1 MGAAGSLPA
10 LPDTLDA
17 EKCKSIVGDKFNQAA
32 FDSAANAEGVI
43 TKAQFVEA
51 FGAAAVPAVAAEP
64 AAAEEPAG
72 ILAEAAAAG
81 AAAGGAAPDMTP
93 VDAEVQKKFH
103 SMCRWNKPAEE
114 VQAFVDANPGCQNS
128 QDPGNGNYPLHIA
141 SQNGHRD
148 LVRQLIEIG
157 VNVDAQNGTGT
168 TALHMSKAYDYFWSA
183 RLILAG
189 GADPLLK
196 NNDGHTAQDGIEG
209 DKDGAGPT
217 NYIPAMT
224 SAHSIEEL
232 QEALDGLLGQ
242 ETVDKGELVMGG
254 MQKKKSDKALWTAE
268 IDAKFKEVCKS
279 K

>member
-17 EKCKSIVGDKFNQAA
+17 EKCKSIVGDKFDQVA
-32 FDSAANAEGVI
+32 FDKAANDEGLI

-51 FGAAAVPAVAAEP
+51 FGASATAAT
-64 AAAEEPAG
+64 
-72 ILAEAAAAG
+72 AAAATTT
-81 AAAGGAAPDMTP
+81 ATATAGNEPDMTP

-103 SMCRWNKPAEE
+103 SMCRWNKPREE
-114 VQAFVDANPGCQNS
+114 IQAFVDANPGCQNS

-148 LVRQLIEIG
+148 LVKQLIEIG
-157 VNVDAQNGTGT
+157 VNVNAQNGTGT
-168 TALHMSKAYDYFWSA
+168 TALHMAKAYDYFWSA
-183 RLILAG
+183 RLILAS
-189 GADPLLK
+189 GADPTLK
-196 NNDGHTAQDGIEG
+196 NNDGHAAQDGIEG

-217 NYIPAMT
+217 NFIPALT
-224 SAHSIEEL
+224 SAHSLEEL
-232 QEALDGLLGQ
+232 NEALDGLLKQ

-254 MQKKKSDKALWTAE
+254 MQKKKSDKNLWTPE
-268 IDAKFKEVCKS
+268 IDAKFKEVCKA

>member
-17 EKCKSIVGDKFNQAA
+17 EKCKSIVGDKFDQAA

-43 TKAQFVEA
+43 SKTQFLEA
-51 FGAAAVPAVAAEP
+51 FGAASTAGAA

-81 AAAGGAAPDMTP
+81 AAMAGGNTPDMTP
-93 VDAEVQKKFH
+93 VDGEVQKKFH

-114 VQAFVDANPGCQNS
+114 IQAFVDANPGCQNS
-128 QDPGNGNYPLHIA
+128 QDPGNGNFPLHIA
-141 SQNGHRD
+141 AQNGHRD

-157 VNVDAQNGTGT
+157 VNINAQNGTGA
-168 TALHMSKAYDYFWSA
+168 TALHMAKAYDYFWSA
-183 RLILAG
+183 RLILEG
-189 GADPLLK
+189 GADPELK
-196 NNDGHTAQDGIEG
+196 NNDGHAAQDGIEG
-209 DKDGAGPT
+209 DKNGAAPT
-217 NYIPAMT
+217 NYIPALT

-232 QEALDGLLGQ
+232 NEALEGLLAQ
-242 ETVDKGELVMGG
+242 ENVDKGELVMGG
-254 MQKKKSDKALWTAE
+254 MQKKRSDKALWTPE
-268 IDAKFKEVCKS
+268 VDAKFKEVCKV